1 MGAQSSSSPPAGS
14 GPPVAEAVAA
24 REEGLSLVARVNRWM
39 IGLAVLLAG
48 ALTGLTAH
56 GFHPKTASAHTAT
69 SAPNTPATSAPN
81 PPATSGTGTG
91 DTSAPLQPPA
101 SAPAPAAPAPA
112 PVAPA
117 VSGGS

>member
-1 MGAQSSSSPPAGS
+1 MPLMRVQRSSSPPAG
-14 GPPVAEAVAA
+14 GGVPATEAVAA

-39 IGLAVLLAG
+39 IGLAVILAG

-56 GFHPKTASAHTAT
+56 AFHAKAASPHSATTAPSPSANGG
-69 SAPNTPATSAPN
+69 S
-81 PPATSGTGTG
+81 PPANGGN
-91 DTSAPLQPPA
+91 SAPLQSPS

-112 PVAPA
+112 PAAPV